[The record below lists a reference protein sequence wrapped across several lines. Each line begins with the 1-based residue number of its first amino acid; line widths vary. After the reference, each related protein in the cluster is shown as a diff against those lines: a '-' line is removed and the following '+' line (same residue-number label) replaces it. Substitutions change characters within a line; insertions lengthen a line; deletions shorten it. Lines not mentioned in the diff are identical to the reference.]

1 MIVDVSDHE
10 VRAGHPDQLAELLA
24 QVGHRAVLGAR
35 HLQGR
40 ESAGSREQRS
50 ESREQGAGSR
60 EQGAGSR
67 EQRAGST
74 GLPRSAEF
82 LEYLSAVSLLC
93 ATASPPSRYI
103 LPRKAMALPADW
115 RVKCGQQRQSDSRT
129 VGIVGILETVKCV
142 QQE

>member
-10 VRAGHPDQLAELLA
+10 VGAGHPDQLAELLA

-40 ESAGSREQRS
+40 ESAGSREQR
-50 ESREQGAGSR
+50 AGSR
-60 EQGAGSR
+60 EHGVTQVGGVLGVLECGVVALR
-67 EQRAGST
+67 H
-74 GLPRSAEF
+74 GLPALQEHPAQEGHGVTCRLEGQVWPAET
-82 LEYLSAVSLLC
+82 V
-93 ATASPPSRYI
+93 
-103 LPRKAMALPADW
+103 
-115 RVKCGQQRQSDSRT
+115 RQTDSRT